1 MRKSRAFPRGEN
13 MGSKDSDTLLLIEDD
28 EEIRSLYRMIF
39 EFNGYRV
46 VEAVDGDDGVA
57 KFIEH
62 QEDIRLM
69 IIDVIMPNKNGRETY
84 EEIKRIK
91 NGVKAIF
98 TSGYNSELIKQL
110 KEDGL
115 NYMQKPFSPQDLL
128 LRIKVALA
136 EN

>member
-1 MRKSRAFPRGEN
+1 MEN
-13 MGSKDSDTLLLIEDD
+13 KDGDTILLIEDD

-84 EEIKRIK
+84 EEIMRIK

-98 TSGYNSELIKQL
+98 TSGFNSELTKQL
-110 KEDGL
+110 KVDGL

-128 LRIKVALA
+128 LRIKAALA
-136 EN
+136 ECPL